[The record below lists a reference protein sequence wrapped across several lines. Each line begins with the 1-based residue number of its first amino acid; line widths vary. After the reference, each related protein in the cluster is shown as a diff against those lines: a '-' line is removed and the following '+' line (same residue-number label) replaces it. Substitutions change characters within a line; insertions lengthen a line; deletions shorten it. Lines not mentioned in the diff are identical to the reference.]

1 MSFICPKGHQSD
13 DNDYCSVCG
22 TRMEAQSIAQTG
34 AGGMDLSGG
43 GLSGFGGQA
52 ASAPADACPDCGTAR
67 TPGARFCEV
76 CRYDFVNKKSNTPDA
91 GLQTPVSAPAAAFA
105 QFPAPAQSLSG
116 FDLPPSTPISRSTA
130 PAQSLS
136 GFDLPPSTP
145 ISRSTASAPV
155 APVAVSTASQ
165 GGTGA
170 GTRWKLTATA
180 DKSLMTEA
188 DPARPFPENEPARE
202 FTLDLREN
210 IVGRKPAS
218 ASASRPDAPIPDPG
232 VSGRHLRFESRDD
245 GSLWV
250 SDVGSSNGTLFRG
263 KSLDAGVAVQ
273 LADGDELT
281 LGMWTRLRV
290 SKA

>member
-105 QFPAPAQSLSG
+105 QFPAAAQSLSG
-116 FDLPPSTPISRSTA
+116 FE
-130 PAQSLS
+130 
-136 GFDLPPSTP
+136 LPPSTP

-218 ASASRPDAPIPDPG
+218 ASASASRPDAPIPDPG